1 MCCFCFLG
9 GSYCCFVFFLC
20 FFLVRCFGSFDFVA
34 DVCYDDWWIV
44 RVLFVGLERLF
55 VVSTGVTGGL
65 KSFVGAFFS
74 GKEARIK

>member
-1 MCCFCFLG
+1 MFFLCVLFLF
-9 GSYCCFVFFLC
+9 SWWLFLLCFVLC

-44 RVLFVGLERLF
+44 CVLFVGLERLF

-65 KSFVGAFFS
+65 KSFVGAYFS
-74 GKEARIK
+74 G